1 MAGKVRTQRGAPS
14 ASHEGRTHGMLG
26 EFRDPLALVEA
37 AREVRKE
44 GYRFFDAHSPFP
56 IHGMDR
62 AMGLGQSILGY
73 FVFGAGLAGVGAA
86 TLMQWWMGAVDYPL
100 LISGKPFFS
109 IEPSLPVIF
118 EVMVLF
124 SALTAVFGMFALNRL
139 PRPHNPLFNSER
151 FAAVSDD
158 AFFLH
163 VEARD
168 PRFDPEKTRTL
179 LEQLGATHVEIV
191 EDLEHA
197 A

>member
-1 MAGKVRTQRGAPS
+1 MAGKIRTPRDTSLPPRT
-14 ASHEGRTHGMLG
+14 GRTFGMLG
-26 EFRDPLALVEA
+26 EFRNPLALVEA

-44 GYRFFDAHSPFP
+44 GYHFFDAHSPFP

-109 IEPSLPVIF
+109 IEPSMPVIF

-124 SALTAVFGMFALNRL
+124 SALTAVFGMLALNRL
-139 PRPHNPLFNSER
+139 PRPHNPLFNSDR
-151 FAAVSDD
+151 FAAASDD

-163 VEARD
+163 IEARD
-168 PRFDPEKTRTL
+168 PRFDPNKTRAL

-191 EDLEHA
+191 EDPEHA